1 MTTTDGRN
9 GGQDGYF
16 DRLHEE
22 TCANAMQL
30 NCRNANAAMKYPR
43 ERRTAANFFS
53 GFAIR

>member
-30 NCRNANAAMKYPR
+30 NCRNANAAMKYLR
-43 ERRTAANFFS
+43 ARRTAANFFS